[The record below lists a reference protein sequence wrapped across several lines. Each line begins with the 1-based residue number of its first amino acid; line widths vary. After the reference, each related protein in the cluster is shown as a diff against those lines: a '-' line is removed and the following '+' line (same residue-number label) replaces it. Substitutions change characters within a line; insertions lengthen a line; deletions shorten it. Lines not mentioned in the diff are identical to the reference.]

1 MRKAG
6 FTAMTLSVAAKQ
18 HDDKWFAQGE
28 VMTTEQST
36 PPGPCMAGKVGA
48 LLYDDA
54 VAVDAVLTAAVAA
67 IRARGVVVGGLL
79 QRFGERLSNGKQSMW
94 LDDIATGRRIRLDQP
109 RGPGAKACT
118 LDLDALA
125 QASCMLRY
133 TIESAPALIV
143 VNRFG
148 RAEVEGGGM
157 RAEIAEAICSGA
169 AVLIAVRSSRLDQLR
184 DFLGESPAPV
194 MPSPQAIADW
204 AERVTASCRKACP
217 ARAAEVE
224 GDQ

>member
-1 MRKAG
+1 
-6 FTAMTLSVAAKQ
+6 MTLSVAGRRREYRR
-18 HDDKWFAQGE
+18 FAQSE
-28 VMTTEQST
+28 VMTIDQST
-36 PPGPCMAGKVGA
+36 PPGPRMAAKVGA

-54 VAVDAVLTAAVAA
+54 IAVDAVLTTAVAA

-79 QRFGERLSNGKQSMW
+79 QRFGERLSNGKHSMW
-94 LDDIATGRRIRLDQP
+94 LDDIATGQRIRLDQP
-109 RGPGAKACT
+109 RGSGAKACT

-133 TIESAPALIV
+133 TIESAPALII

-184 DFLGESPAPV
+184 DFLGDSPSHV
-194 MPSPQAIADW
+194 MPSPRAIADW
-204 AERVTASCRKACP
+204 AEQVTASGRQAGD
-217 ARAAEVE
+217 ARPVEGEVE
-224 GDQ
+224 GDR